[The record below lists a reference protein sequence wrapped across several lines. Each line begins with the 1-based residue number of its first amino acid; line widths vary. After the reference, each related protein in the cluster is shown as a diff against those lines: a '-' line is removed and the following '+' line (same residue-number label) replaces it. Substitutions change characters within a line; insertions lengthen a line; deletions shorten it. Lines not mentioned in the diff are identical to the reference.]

1 VFYKF
6 GTTTSQLTR
15 FTGVEMRK
23 TKIICTLGPS
33 SGNTTILRNMMLSG
47 MDTARLNFSH
57 GSHEMHRRYI
67 NLVRR
72 LNKAS
77 RHKIKILQDLEG
89 YQIRIGK
96 FKNNKKAIAL
106 KKGCEV
112 ALANKEEF
120 YTTGMIPFDYEGSLQ
135 DIGIGSHIYIDDG
148 NIAIK
153 VKNRTKNCIK
163 AEVLTPGIV
172 KENKGINIPDVN
184 LKFKGLT
191 DKDKIDL
198 QFGIKNKVDFIVQSF
213 VRDKED
219 IITVR
224 EFINRRNFNC
234 PLIAKIENR
243 RGIEN
248 IDEIMEVSDGIMIAR
263 GDMGVSLPIYEVP
276 IMQKIIITKCNN
288 RKKFAITATQMLE
301 SMTER
306 LRPTRAEV
314 SDVANAIL
322 DGSDYVMLSG
332 ETAVGQHPIEV
343 VRMMNDII
351 KFTEKSQNRE
361 DV

>member
-1 VFYKF
+1 
-6 GTTTSQLTR
+6 
-15 FTGVEMRK
+15 
-23 TKIICTLGPS
+23 
-33 SGNTTILRNMMLSG
+33 MMLSG

-57 GSHEMHRRYI
+57 GSHEMHRQYI
-67 NLVRR
+67 NFVRR
-72 LNKAS
+72 LNKTS

-89 YQIRIGK
+89 YRIRIGK
-96 FKNNKKAIAL
+96 IKNNKKTIAL
-106 KKGCEV
+106 KKEHEV
-112 ALANKEEF
+112 ALTNKEEF
-120 YTTGMIPFDYEGSLQ
+120 YTTGMIPFNYEGSLQ

-153 VKNRTKNCIK
+153 VKSRTKNCIK
-163 AEVLTPGIV
+163 AEVVTPGIV

-219 IITVR
+219 IINVR
-224 EFINRRNFNC
+224 YYIKQYNSKC
-234 PLIAKIENR
+234 QIIAKIENR
-243 RGIEN
+243 QGIEN
-248 IDEIMEVSDGIMIAR
+248 LDSILDVCDGIMIAR

-276 IMQKIIITKCNN
+276 IVQKMIIKKCNK
-288 RKKFAITATQMLE
+288 RKKFVITATQMLE
-301 SMTER
+301 SMTEH

-332 ETAVGQHPIEV
+332 ETAVGQHPIEA

-351 KFTEKSQNRE
+351 KFTEKSQKRE
-361 DV
+361 DI